1 MINCGFRD
9 IGKSEADRPDSGFD
23 SKDGEEEDV
32 SREEAKEEGSPEV
45 RLKHVPRR
53 RKKRIP
59 NLKIIF
65 QVGEISRQAVARQPV
80 KKKKMFSM
88 SSIQ

>member
-1 MINCGFRD
+1 MYFRD

-45 RLKHVPRR
+45 KLFPYVFIPHPTPRNALFVRWSVGHVFYPHLTQTHT
-53 RKKRIP
+53 
-59 NLKIIF
+59 NL
-65 QVGEISRQAVARQPV
+65 
-80 KKKKMFSM
+80 M
-88 SSIQ
+88 

>member
-1 MINCGFRD
+1 MDFRD

-45 RLKHVPRR
+45 KLKQ
-53 RKKRIP
+53 ILCQ
-59 NLKIIF
+59 NN
-65 QVGEISRQAVARQPV
+65 
-80 KKKKMFSM
+80 
-88 SSIQ
+88 

>member
-1 MINCGFRD
+1 MRLVDFVSIQMINCGFRD

-45 RLKHVPRR
+45 KLKHAPTNGPR
-53 RKKRIP
+53 I
-59 NLKIIF
+59 
-65 QVGEISRQAVARQPV
+65 
-80 KKKKMFSM
+80 
-88 SSIQ
+88 